1 MKENEVKKRLGIE
14 VIKYIKPNS
23 VIGIGSGSTVSYFI
37 KELVR
42 IKHYIVN
49 TVSSSY
55 KSSYQLNQLNI
66 PVVDINA
73 VKNIDIYVDSADEI
87 DNNMYMIKGGGAAL
101 TNEKIISS
109 LSKKFICIVNNSKLV
124 KKLGRFP
131 VPVEII
137 PFSYPLIINKI
148 KKCVGGVPVLRS
160 STITDHNNLIID
172 IYELDLNN
180 VKLIEKKLNN
190 IPGIVT
196 VGLFTQ
202 RIADIVLV
210 GNCDGSITKFS

>member
-1 MKENEVKKRLGIE
+1 MKENEIKKRLGME

-23 VIGIGSGSTVSYFI
+23 IIGIGSGSTVSYFI
-37 KELVR
+37 KELVK
-42 IKHYIVN
+42 IKHYIIS

-66 PVVDINA
+66 PVVDISL
-73 VKNIDIYVDSADEI
+73 VENIDIYIDSADEI
-87 DNNMYMIKGGGAAL
+87 DNNMFMIKGGGAAL

-109 LSKKFICIVNNSKLV
+109 ISRKFVCIVSNNKLV
-124 KKLGRFP
+124 KKLGYFP

-148 KKCVGGVPVLRS
+148 KKCVGGIPILRS
-160 STITDHNNLIID
+160 NVITDHNNLIVD
-172 IYELDLNN
+172 IYELDLSNA
-180 VKLIEKKLNN
+180 KLIENKLNS

-202 RIADIVLV
+202 RIADVVLV
-210 GNCDGSITKFS
+210 GNYDGSITRFS